1 MQTYILLMKLT
12 EQGAR
17 DIKNAPARIREAL
30 QTFESMGGKPLGIYL
45 VTGAY
50 DYVAIGEAPSDEV
63 AVTFALGL
71 AAQGNVTTATLRA
84 FTLEQVTAMVQKL

>member
-17 DIKNAPARIREAL
+17 DIKNAPARIKEAS
-30 QTFESMGGKPLGIYL
+30 QKFESMGGKPLGIYL
-45 VTGAY
+45 VTGDY
-50 DYVAIGEAPSDEV
+50 DYVAVGECPSDEV

-71 AAQGNVTTATLRA
+71 AAQGNVTTTTLKA
-84 FTLEQVTAMVQKL
+84 FTADQVVAMVQKL